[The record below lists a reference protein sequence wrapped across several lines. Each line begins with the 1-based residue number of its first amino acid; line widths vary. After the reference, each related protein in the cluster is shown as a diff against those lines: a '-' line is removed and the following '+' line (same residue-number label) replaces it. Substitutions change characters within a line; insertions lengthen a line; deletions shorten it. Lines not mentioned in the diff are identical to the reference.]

1 MVAGANAQDRRSV
14 PTGRQRRHLAR
25 LLGEQVGKAQGLTV
39 LTENRP
45 GAGATIAYDA
55 VARAAPDGNTLVLSA
70 NSLVINPILR
80 KVNYDPLTSFEPV
93 CYLVSSPQVVVVNS
107 ASPYRTLGELI
118 AAARAKPGDL
128 TFASVGPATTQHIGI
143 EQIKHAAN
151 IDMTHVPY
159 TGGAPA
165 INALLGSH
173 VDAVFA
179 NYSEVV
185 EQLKA
190 GKLRALVTTS
200 RGRIEPLP
208 DVPTMEELGYKD
220 FEVEVWFGLL
230 APAKTPKTDVAQLAQ
245 WFTAAM
251 QAPEVKPKLIGLG
264 LYPVGTC
271 GDAYAAHIRKQFDE
285 YARVIKEANIKGE

>member
-1 MVAGANAQDRRSV
+1 
-14 PTGRQRRHLAR
+14 
-25 LLGEQVGKAQGLTV
+25 
-39 LTENRP
+39 
-45 GAGATIAYDA
+45 
-55 VARAAPDGNTLVLSA
+55 
-70 NSLVINPILR
+70 
-80 KVNYDPLTSFEPV
+80 VNYDPLTSFEPV

-220 FEVEVWFGLL
+220 FEVEVWFGIL
-230 APAKTPKTDVAQLAQ
+230 APAKTPKTDVAQLGQ

-251 QAPEVKPKLIGLG
+251 QAADVKPKLIGLG